1 MKRRNGKEGRR
12 NYKAEYR
19 RRIKR
24 GLLQGLSR
32 SQARGHPKAKE
43 SHLIAGR
50 AMTLAEHKF
59 QIALRNLREGK
70 SAAATARSLGLSPER
85 FRRQL
90 AVSGVT
96 VRHGR
101 RWQVREDAP
110 REMPLLSNGRQI
122 RITVPDLATAGEI
135 GRYWNA
141 VKQLRWNNEPNY
153 LEPFV
158 GRSVTDGAGK
168 AHSFETDPNTIYEL
182 SYTGSETFEQVYRIV
197 VT

>member
-1 MKRRNGKEGRR
+1 MKRRKRGQRRR

-24 GLLQGLSR
+24 GLVHGLSR

-43 SHLIAGR
+43 FHLVANH
-50 AMTLAEHKF
+50 AKALADHQF
-59 QIALRNLREGK
+59 QIALRKLRDGK

-90 AVSGVT
+90 AVSGIAVK
-96 VRHGR
+96 HGR
-101 RWQVREDAP
+101 KWQVSEDAP
-110 REMPLLSNGRQI
+110 REMLLFSNGQKI
-122 RITVPDLATAGEI
+122 KITVPDFATAGTV
-135 GRYWNA
+135 GRYLNA
-141 VKQLRWNNEPNY
+141 VWQLLWNNEPNY

-158 GRSVTDGAGK
+158 GEAVTDSAGQV
-168 AHSFETDPNTIYEL
+168 HPFETDPNTIYEL
-182 SYTGSETFEQVYRIV
+182 SHTGAETFEQVYRIV